1 MTLADKVYKL
11 NTGATIPALGL
22 GTFLTN
28 LRDISGKRET
38 PPKLTLDKQFTGTWK
53 SSPEE
58 TQKAVYHAIKAGY
71 RHIDTAFAYQNEVDV
86 GKGIKK
92 ALDDGL
98 VKREDLFITTKLW
111 AIYADRVAEGL
122 ELSLQALGVDY
133 LDLYLV
139 HWPIR
144 MNANGTTWATNVSQG
159 GMMTDVRACKI

>member
-1 MTLADKVYKL
+1 M
-11 NTGATIPALGL
+11 
-22 GTFLTN
+22 
-28 LRDISGKRET
+28 
-38 PPKLTLDKQFTGTWK
+38 
-53 SSPEE
+53 
-58 TQKAVYHAIKAGY
+58 YHAIKVGY

-133 LDLYLV
+133 LDLYLI

-144 MNANGTTWATNVSQG
+144 MNANGTTWE
-159 GMMTDVRACKI
+159 TDKCIPRRDDD